1 MWKVSFKD
9 PKYKKVQKFNDR
21 VTVVTL
27 KGDLRIPME
36 VMNSMPKKMWD
47 WMADKIN
54 PRVKVYH
61 WQGIINVIVTG
72 KAVRSKEDKD
82 DPVLAERIAECR
94 AKIKLYKFI
103 FTLLANYTDYY
114 ATLLKGKEWSFENTP
129 VNDSTCIAYIY
140 NKYTELYINEEEHL
154 EELLEEYD

>member
-9 PKYKKVQKFNDR
+9 PMYKKVQKFNDR

-47 WMADKIN
+47 WMSDKIN

-103 FTLLANYTDYY
+103 YILLMNYTEYY

-140 NKYTELYINEEEHL
+140 NKYTRLYINEKKHL
-154 EELLEEYD
+154 EELLKEHD